1 MTDARIEEVRRDWG
15 ERGFSCQLWV
25 DSPGQRWEGFTH
37 ETDELVTV
45 LEGDMEFEVE
55 GKIHHPKPGDELL
68 IPAKAVHSARNIGT
82 ETARWLFGYKEA

>member
-1 MTDARIEEVRRDWG
+1 MTDARIEEVRRDWRQ
-15 ERGFSCQLWV
+15 RGFNCQLWV

-55 GKIHHPKPGDELL
+55 GKIHHPKPGDEFL
-68 IPAKAVHSARNIGT
+68 IPARTVHSARNIGT